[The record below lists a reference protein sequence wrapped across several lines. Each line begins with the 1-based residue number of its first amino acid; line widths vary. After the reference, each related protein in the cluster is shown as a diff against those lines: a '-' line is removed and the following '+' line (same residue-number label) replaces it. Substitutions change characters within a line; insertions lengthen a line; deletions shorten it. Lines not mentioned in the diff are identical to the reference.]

1 LAASPLTAKHKSARR
16 LDQGNAAVTRILT
29 ALAAALL
36 CVLPAHAAESIDGAA
51 LSLAWVIPF
60 VGMLLSI
67 AVFPMLAPKV
77 WHHHFGKIAIFWAL
91 AFAVPFG
98 IVYGG
103 IASAHAVW
111 HAMAIEYIP
120 FIVLLY
126 ALFAVAGGILVR
138 GDIHGT
144 PVANT
149 SMIAFGTLMASLL
162 GTTGAA
168 MLMIR
173 PLIRAN
179 AHRPR
184 NVHVFVFFIF
194 LVANIGGSLT
204 PLGDPPLFLGYLQ
217 GVSFFWT
224 AEHLFL
230 PTLFSSTVLLA
241 VFYVLDRALTSREP
255 PEAREKPSETMR
267 IEILG
272 AHNVAL
278 LLAIVG
284 VVLASSVIDP
294 ALQVHIFGTDV
305 GIDSIV
311 RCAGLI
317 AIAAIS
323 LATTRRFIR
332 IENAFNWG
340 PIVEVALLFIGI
352 FVTIIPAL
360 AILQAGEKGDLAALV
375 QLVTR
380 ADGTPDP
387 SIYFWVTGILS
398 GFLDNAPTYLV
409 FFNLAGGD
417 PQELMTTLAHVL
429 AAISG
434 GAVFFGAMTYIG
446 NAPNFMVKTICEER
460 GIKMPSFF
468 AFMAWSVTILLPLF
482 ALNTLL
488 FFH

>member
-1 LAASPLTAKHKSARR
+1 MRHLIVF
-16 LDQGNAAVTRILT
+16 AVTVLL
-29 ALAAALL
+29 ALQPAYAAAG
-36 CVLPAHAAESIDGAA
+36 PDGAS
-51 LSLAWVIPF
+51 LSLVWVIPF
-60 VGMLLSI
+60 AGMLLSI
-67 AVFPMLAPKV
+67 AVFPMLAPKF
-77 WHHHFGKIAIFWAL
+77 WHHHFGKIAFGWAL

-103 IASAHAVW
+103 ITSAEAVW
-111 HAMAIEYIP
+111 HAIAIEYIP

-144 PVANT
+144 PASNT
-149 SMIAFGTLMASLL
+149 AMIAFGTLVASLL

-204 PLGDPPLFLGYLQ
+204 PLGDPPLFLGFLQ

-230 PTLFSSTVLLA
+230 PALFSSVVLL
-241 VFYVLDRALTSREP
+241 VLFYVIDRALTAREP
-255 PEAREKPSETMR
+255 VEDRETPSSMR

-272 AHNVAL
+272 VHNVAL

-284 VVLASSVIDP
+284 VVLASALIDP
-294 ALQVHIFGTDV
+294 ALQVHIFGTDI
-305 GIDSIV
+305 GIDSIA

-317 AIAAIS
+317 AIAAVS
-323 LATTRRFIR
+323 LMTTRRFIR

-360 AILQAGEKGDLAALV
+360 AILQAGEKGELAALV

-387 SIYFWVTGILS
+387 SIYFWVTGVLS
-398 GFLDNAPTYLV
+398 AFLDNAPTYLV

-417 PQELMTTLAHVL
+417 PQVLMTDLSHVL

-434 GAVFFGAMTYIG
+434 GAVFFGAATYIG

-468 AFMAWSVTILLPLF
+468 AFMAWSAVILTPLF

-488 FFH
+488 FFN